1 MTAPPGGARGA
12 SDRLGAHDGPGAP
25 VGERPTVAPIGPR
38 PTAVPAGNRPTGAP
52 VLNVANLLTIV
63 RLILVPVFVVLLF
76 AGPEVDA
83 WRYAAFG
90 AYAVAAITDQ
100 VDGSIARHWQL
111 VTDFGILVDPI
122 ADKALTGAALVSLS
136 VLGELPWPVTAV
148 ILLREIAVT
157 LLRLWVIRFG
167 VIAASRGGKAKT
179 LLLNVAIG
187 LYVLPLDGVAEIV
200 RAVILTAGVVVA
212 VATGIDY
219 VYRAL
224 ALRRRAAREA
234 VTGAAADD
242 DEGWAGAR

>member
-1 MTAPPGGARGA
+1 MTAPLGGAHGA

-25 VGERPTVAPIGPR
+25 VGERPTAAPD
-38 PTAVPAGNRPTGAP
+38 GNRPTGAP

-76 AGPEVDA
+76 AGPDVDA
-83 WRYAAFG
+83 WRYAAFS

-200 RAVILTAGVVVA
+200 RAVILIAGVVVA

-224 ALRRRAAREA
+224 ALRRLAAREA
-234 VTGAAADD
+234 VSGAAAD